1 MATAT
6 AELQAAGWAPRW
18 WRDGVRTPL
27 WWAAAILGPGLLV
40 ASTITAYDHGFP
52 PALCALRATA
62 FMAEVVVG
70 LLFWMW
76 RPRNIIGPLLVTY
89 PVLFVVFEDLV
100 HWFPH
105 SRLAVTLLFFNVLWW
120 PLFALMLFVFPTGSI
135 WNAWARGAWL
145 CVWVMAL
152 TFFPPFLLFVPAGI
166 PMDYGVTQVPSYF
179 YVGHGWSG
187 LERWGQGWW
196 IAECVVFLLVS
207 TVLIARLVGA
217 SPGARRRLV
226 PLFAVF
232 IVMDTFKDIYILVH
246 VLKGEPFLEGWFR
259 YVWYVPIGLSA
270 AAAAF
275 GLGLTRRARSSVS
288 DLVVELGEVEPGQ
301 VRAALARTLGRS
313 VARPWPL
320 AARPAGVG
328 RRARARDRSPD
339 RWFARAYVHRRAA
352 RGARPRPRPPRPAR
366 LLESVGSAARL
377 ALENER
383 LQAELRAQ
391 LGELRDSRARIVS
404 GRQGTT
410 PPRARPPRRRAT
422 TAARARDGPASPR
435 TATSTRRGRS
445 SSPRASSSS
454 RRRCRSSASSR
465 RASIP
470 RRSPTTASP
479 TRSARSPSALPS
491 PSRPTWTRPWAA
503 SPAMSRPPRTS
514 SSPSPSRT
522 SRSTRRRARP
532 GSPSVARTAMRAS
545 RSATTARA
553 APRPTAGTGL
563 RGLADRVGALDG
575 DLTIDSPP
583 AGHANHRRDPM
594 RVSARRPDPGAP
606 RSPHRGRRYLSGRFL
621 VGRRQCS
628 PQGAAQETSVV
639 GSWLASRPPSARRG
653 RSGRRS

>member
-18 WRDGVRTPL
+18 WRDGVRRPL

-40 ASTITAYDHGFP
+40 ASTITAYEHGFP

-62 FMAEVVVG
+62 FMAEVFVG

-246 VLKGEPFLEGWFR
+246 VLNGEPFLEGWFR

-288 DLVVELGEVEPGQ
+288 DLVVELGEIEPGH
-301 VRAALARTLGRS
+301 VRAALARTLGDPS
-313 VARPWPL
+313 LVLGLWLP
-320 AARPAGVG
+320 
-328 RRARARDRSPD
+328 DRSMWADEDGREISLPTDGSRAVTYVGD
-339 RWFARAYVHRRAA
+339 RLAVLVHDRDLLDQ
-352 RGARPRPRPPRPAR
+352 PR
-366 LLESVGSAARL
+366 LLESVGAAARL

-383 LQAELRAQ
+383 LQAQLRAQ
-391 LGELRDSRARIVS
+391 LGELRDSRARIVKA
-404 GRQGTT
+404 GDRE
-410 PPRARPPRRRAT
+410 RRRLERDLHDGAQQRLLALGMGLHLLGGHVDPSGKELLAESEVELQQALRELRELAQGIHPAALT
-422 TAARARDGPASPR
+422 DNGLADAVRTLAQRAPVPVTTDVDEQMGRLPGHVETAAYFVVAETLANIAKYAEASEAWITVGRENGNARVEIRDDGKGG
-435 TATSTRRGRS
+435 ATPDS
-445 SSPRASSSS
+445 
-454 RRRCRSSASSR
+454 
-465 RASIP
+465 
-470 RRSPTTASP
+470 
-479 TRSARSPSALPS
+479 
-491 PSRPTWTRPWAA
+491 
-503 SPAMSRPPRTS
+503 
-514 SSPSPSRT
+514 
-522 SRSTRRRARP
+522 
-532 GSPSVARTAMRAS
+532 
-545 RSATTARA
+545 
-553 APRPTAGTGL
+553 GTGL

-575 DLTIDSPP
+575 DLTIDSP
-583 AGHANHRRDPM
+583 
-594 RVSARRPDPGAP
+594 
-606 RSPHRGRRYLSGRFL
+606 RGGGTRIIAEIP
-621 VGRRQCS
+621 C
-628 PQGAAQETSVV
+628 A
-639 GSWLASRPPSARRG
+639 
-653 RSGRRS
+653 

>member
-40 ASTITAYDHGFP
+40 ASTITAYEHGFP

-76 RPRNIIGPLLVTY
+76 RPRNIVGPLLVTY

-246 VLKGEPFLEGWFR
+246 VLNGEPFLEGWFR

-288 DLVVELGEVEPGQ
+288 DLVVELGEIEPGH
-301 VRAALARTLGRS
+301 VRAALARTLGDPS
-313 VARPWPL
+313 LVLGLWL
-320 AARPAGVG
+320 
-328 RRARARDRSPD
+328 PD
-339 RWFARAYVHRRAA
+339 RT
-352 RGARPRPRPPRPAR
+352 
-366 LLESVGSAARL
+366 
-377 ALENER
+377 
-383 LQAELRAQ
+383 
-391 LGELRDSRARIVS
+391 LG
-404 GRQGTT
+404 
-410 PPRARPPRRRAT
+410 
-422 TAARARDGPASPR
+422 
-435 TATSTRRGRS
+435 RRGRAID
-445 SSPRASSSS
+445 R
-454 RRRCRSSASSR
+454 
-465 RASIP
+465 
-470 RRSPTTASP
+470 
-479 TRSARSPSALPS
+479 
-491 PSRPTWTRPWAA
+491 SRPMV
-503 SPAMSRPPRTS
+503 PA
-514 SSPSPSRT
+514 PSRT
-522 SRSTRRRARP
+522 SVTGSPCSCTIATSSTNPASSNPSALRP
-532 GSPSVARTAMRAS
+532 GSRWRTSAS
-545 RSATTARA
+545 RRSC
-553 APRPTAGTGL
+553 APNSGSCEIHG
-563 RGLADRVGALDG
+563 RG
-575 DLTIDSPP
+575 S
-583 AGHANHRRDPM
+583 
-594 RVSARRPDPGAP
+594 
-606 RSPHRGRRYLSGRFL
+606 
-621 VGRRQCS
+621 
-628 PQGAAQETSVV
+628 
-639 GSWLASRPPSARRG
+639 
-653 RSGRRS
+653 